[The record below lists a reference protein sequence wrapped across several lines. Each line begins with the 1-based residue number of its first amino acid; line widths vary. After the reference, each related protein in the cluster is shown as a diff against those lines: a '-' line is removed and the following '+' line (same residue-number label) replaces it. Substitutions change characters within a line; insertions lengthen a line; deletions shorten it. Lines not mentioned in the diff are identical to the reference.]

1 MEINEIEL
9 KVTITAAKAG
19 KQSAFNVLLDAYW
32 NFVYG
37 YQLKRV
43 QNEHEAEDITI
54 EAFAKAFDKIE
65 GFNEDYVFST
75 WLITIS
81 KNIQIDKYRKQKQ
94 SVIVASTKD
103 KELQMYN
110 VADQTPTQEDALIT
124 EQNLV
129 ELLALMKMLKPIYR
143 EVLNLRYFQEMSYQD
158 IADQLDEPLTN
169 VKVRLLRAKKL
180 LAESI
185 NNHHNR

>member
-1 MEINEIEL
+1 M
-9 KVTITAAKAG
+9 
-19 KQSAFNVLLDAYW
+19 
-32 NFVYG
+32 
-37 YQLKRV
+37 
-43 QNEHEAEDITI
+43 
-54 EAFAKAFDKIE
+54 
-65 GFNEDYVFST
+65 
-75 WLITIS
+75 
-81 KNIQIDKYRKQKQ
+81 
-94 SVIVASTKD
+94 
-103 KELQMYN
+103 
-110 VADQTPTQEDALIT
+110 
-124 EQNLV
+124 

>member
-1 MEINEIEL
+1 M
-9 KVTITAAKAG
+9 
-19 KQSAFNVLLDAYW
+19 
-32 NFVYG
+32 
-37 YQLKRV
+37 
-43 QNEHEAEDITI
+43 
-54 EAFAKAFDKIE
+54 
-65 GFNEDYVFST
+65 
-75 WLITIS
+75 
-81 KNIQIDKYRKQKQ
+81 
-94 SVIVASTKD
+94 ASTQD

>member
-1 MEINEIEL
+1 
-9 KVTITAAKAG
+9 
-19 KQSAFNVLLDAYW
+19 
-32 NFVYG
+32 
-37 YQLKRV
+37 
-43 QNEHEAEDITI
+43 
-54 EAFAKAFDKIE
+54 
-65 GFNEDYVFST
+65 
-75 WLITIS
+75 
-81 KNIQIDKYRKQKQ
+81 
-94 SVIVASTKD
+94 
-103 KELQMYN
+103 MYN
-110 VADQTPTQEDALIT
+110 VADQTPTQEDVLIT